1 MLWFSWE
8 IPSMHDPRLAKL
20 AEVLVHYSTSVKKG
34 DLVCIQGEAAA
45 MPLIKE
51 VYAAALKA
59 GGHPF
64 WVPRS
69 EELQEL
75 QIELATDEQLRYL
88 SPIEMH
94 RVQTIDV
101 FITLWSD
108 INTKFLGR
116 RDPARVAMQQSAR
129 KPSMKVFMQ
138 RAAIGMEN
146 KPGGL
151 RWCGTLY
158 PTNGAAQD
166 AEMSLRQYED
176 FVFAAGLLHVPDP
189 VAAWRSIHDRQERVR
204 EYLQKKTTLHF
215 SVAPH
220 DGHDGTNLTVDV
232 SKATWINCAGKEN
245 FPDGEVFSG
254 PTLPTSGGRGV
265 NGHVNYTF
273 PAVYQ
278 GREVEGVRL
287 EFKDGR
293 VVGASAKK
301 NEKFLIEMLDQDA
314 GARNLGEIAIGTNY
328 SITDFSRNTLFD
340 EKIGG
345 TFHAAVGAGYPE
357 SGNSNESGLHWD
369 MVCEMRPDAAKKR
382 PGGTITADGEAFHKD
397 GKFTA
402 GEGWPGN

>member
-1 MLWFSWE
+1 M
-8 IPSMHDPRLAKL
+8 PDPRLARL
-20 AEVLVHYSTSVKKG
+20 ADVLVRYSTSVKKG
-34 DLVCIQGEAAA
+34 DLVCIQGESLA

-51 VYAAALKA
+51 VYAAVLKV

-75 QIELATDEQLRYL
+75 HVELASDEQLRYL
-88 SPIEMH
+88 SPIDMH

-108 INTKFLGR
+108 LNTKFLGR
-116 RDPARVAMQQSAR
+116 MDPARVAMQQSAR

-138 RAAIGMEN
+138 RAALAMEN

-151 RWCGTLY
+151 RWCGTLF
-158 PTNGAAQD
+158 PTNAAAQD

-176 FVFAAGLLHVPDP
+176 FVFAAGLLHLPDP
-189 VAAWRSIHDRQERVR
+189 VAAWRSVHDRQERVR
-204 EYLQKKTTLHF
+204 EFLQKKSTLHF
-215 SVAPH
+215 AVPPH
-220 DGHDGTNLTVDV
+220 DGHDGTTLTVDV
-232 SKATWINCAGKEN
+232 SKARWINCAGKEN
-245 FPDGEVFSG
+245 FPDGEVFAG
-254 PTLPTSGGRGV
+254 PTLPTTGGKGV

-357 SGNSNESGLHWD
+357 SGNNNESGLHWD
-369 MVCEMRPDAAKKR
+369 MVCEMRPDAAGKR
-382 PGGTITADGEAFHKD
+382 PGGTITADGEVFHKN